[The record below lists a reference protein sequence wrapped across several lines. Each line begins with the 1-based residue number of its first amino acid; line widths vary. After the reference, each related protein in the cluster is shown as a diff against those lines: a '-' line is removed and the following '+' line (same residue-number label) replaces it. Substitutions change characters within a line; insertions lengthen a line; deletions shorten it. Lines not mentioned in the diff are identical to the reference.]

1 MVHARFTA
9 VCRKKEGNWQNSLC
23 FKNLKKK
30 QWHPPN
36 GCSETCLYILPML
49 WSVQCTYT
57 VCTLYS
63 TYSDYEA

>member
-1 MVHARFTA
+1 MLDLQRYAEK
-9 VCRKKEGNWQNSLC
+9 KKEIDRIHHV
-23 FKNLKKK
+23 LKIKKTK
-30 QWHPPN
+30 QWYPPN

-49 WSVQCTYT
+49 GSVQCTYT